1 MTTSTKEQWTRRL
14 ENEYEQLV
22 QWRRRMHAHPELS
35 FQETHTAR
43 FIAETLTGFGY
54 EVRTG
59 VGGNGILA
67 DLQGSRPGPRIAFRA
82 DFDALPIEEE
92 NDVPYKSQNPGVM
105 HACGHDGHT
114 STLLG
119 VAKVLADSRGEL
131 RGSLRFIFQH
141 AEEKLPGGA
150 IAMIEAGAL
159 EGVDEVYG
167 AHLASYM
174 PLGKLSVPSG
184 PSMAAVDSFDIVVQ
198 GKGGHGAKPHQ
209 TVDAIVVGSQLVTAL
224 QHIVAR
230 HINPLHSA
238 VVTVGVFR
246 AGTAFNVIA
255 DKAKI
260 EGTVRS
266 FDPEVRRQLERDIRD
281 MVHGIT
287 LAEHASYEL
296 DYVNGYP
303 ALVNPPQQ
311 AEEVRHI
318 FAREFGEDSL
328 YGLDASM
335 GAEDFAYYLQHRPG
349 NFFNVG
355 SQNKHEDT
363 AFPHHHPR
371 FDIDERALLIA
382 AKAFL
387 AIAAD
392 KLLSED

>member
-1 MTTSTKEQWTRRL
+1 MTTIQQQWIDRL
-14 ENEYEQLV
+14 EGEYEQIV
-22 QWRRRMHAHPELS
+22 QWRRHMHANPELS
-35 FQETHTAR
+35 FVETNTAR
-43 FIAETLTGFGY
+43 FIADTLKSFGY
-54 EVRTG
+54 DVRTG

-67 DLQGSRPGPRIAFRA
+67 DLTGALPGPTIAFRA
-82 DFDALPIEEE
+82 DFDALPIDEE
-92 NDVPYKSQNPGVM
+92 NDVPYKSQTPGVM

-119 VAKVLADSRGEL
+119 VAKVLADRQGEL

-150 IAMIEAGAL
+150 ISMIEAGAL
-159 EGVDEVYG
+159 DGVDEVYG

-174 PLGKLSVPSG
+174 PLGKLSVSSG
-184 PSMAAVDSFDIVVQ
+184 PSMAAVDSFVITVQ

-209 TVDAIVVGSQLVTAL
+209 TVDAIVVGSQLVTSL

-230 HINPLHSA
+230 HINPLHPA
-238 VVTVGVFR
+238 VVTVGVFQ
-246 AGTAFNVIA
+246 AGSAFNVIA

-266 FDPEVRRQLERDIRD
+266 FDPDVRKQLERDIRD

-287 LAEHASYEL
+287 LAEHATYTL

-303 ALVNPPQQ
+303 ALVNPPEQ
-311 AEEVRHI
+311 AEQVRDL
-318 FAREFGEDSL
+318 FVRRFGEQSL
-328 YGLDASM
+328 FGLDASM

-349 NFFNVG
+349 HFFNVG
-355 SQNKHEDT
+355 SQNDSEDT

-382 AKAFL
+382 AQAFL

-392 KLLSED
+392 KLLGES

>member
-1 MTTSTKEQWTRRL
+1 MQKQWTEKL
-14 ENEYEQLV
+14 ESEYEQIV
-22 QWRRRMHAHPELS
+22 QWRRHMHANPELS
-35 FQETHTAR
+35 FQETKTAQ
-43 FIAETLTGFGY
+43 FIAETLEGFGY
-54 EVRTG
+54 EVRRG

-67 DLQGSRPGPRIAFRA
+67 DLKGNRPGPSIAFRA

-92 NDVPYKSQNPGVM
+92 NVVPYKSQNPGVM

-119 VAKVLADSRGEL
+119 VAKVLADRQNEL
-131 RGSLRFIFQH
+131 KGSLRFIFQH

-184 PSMAAVDSFDIVVQ
+184 PSMAAVDSFAITVQ

-209 TVDAIVVGSQLVTAL
+209 TVDAIVVGSQLVTSL

-238 VVTVGVFR
+238 VVTVGIFQ
-246 AGTAFNVIA
+246 AGSAFNVIA

-266 FDPEVRRQLERDIRD
+266 FDPEVRQQIERDIRD

-287 LAEHASYEL
+287 LAEHATYEL

-303 ALVNPPQQ
+303 ALVNPPKQ
-311 AEEVRHI
+311 AEEVRGI
-318 FAREFGEDSL
+318 FARKFGEDVL
-328 YGLDASM
+328 YGPDTSM

-355 SQNKHEDT
+355 SQNDNPDT
-363 AFPHHHPR
+363 SFPHHHPR

-382 AKAFL
+382 GRAFL
-387 AIAAD
+387 SIAAA
-392 KLLSED
+392 KLLDEA

>member
-1 MTTSTKEQWTRRL
+1 MTTIQQQWIDRL
-14 ENEYEQLV
+14 EGEYEQIV
-22 QWRRRMHAHPELS
+22 QWRRHMHANPELS
-35 FQETHTAR
+35 FVETNTAR
-43 FIAETLTGFGY
+43 FIADTLESFGY
-54 EVRTG
+54 DVRTG

-67 DLQGSRPGPRIAFRA
+67 DLTGALPGPTIAFRA
-82 DFDALPIEEE
+82 DFDALPIDEE
-92 NDVPYKSQNPGVM
+92 NDVPYKSQTPGVM

-119 VAKVLADSRGEL
+119 VAKVLADRQGEL

-150 IAMIEAGAL
+150 ISMIEAGAL
-159 EGVDEVYG
+159 DGVDEVYG

-174 PLGKLSVPSG
+174 PLGKLSVSSG
-184 PSMAAVDSFDIVVQ
+184 PSMAAVDSFVITVQ

-209 TVDAIVVGSQLVTAL
+209 TVDAIVVGSQLVTSL

-230 HINPLHSA
+230 HINPLHPA
-238 VVTVGVFR
+238 VVTVGVFQ
-246 AGTAFNVIA
+246 AGSAFNVIA

-266 FDPEVRRQLERDIRD
+266 FDPDVRKQLERDIRD

-287 LAEHASYEL
+287 LAEHATYTL

-303 ALVNPPQQ
+303 ALVNPPEQ
-311 AEEVRHI
+311 AEQVRDL
-318 FAREFGEDSL
+318 FVRRLGEQSL
-328 YGLDASM
+328 FGLDASM

-355 SQNKHEDT
+355 SQNDSEDT

-382 AKAFL
+382 AQAFL

-392 KLLSED
+392 KLLGES

>member
-1 MTTSTKEQWTRRL
+1 MQQQWIDRL
-14 ENEYEQLV
+14 EGEYEQIV
-22 QWRRRMHAHPELS
+22 QWRRHMHANPELS
-35 FQETHTAR
+35 FVETNTAR
-43 FIAETLTGFGY
+43 FIADTLKSFGY
-54 EVRTG
+54 DVRTG

-67 DLQGSRPGPRIAFRA
+67 DLTGALPGPTIAFRA
-82 DFDALPIEEE
+82 DFDALPIDEE
-92 NDVPYKSQNPGVM
+92 NDVPYKSQTPGVM

-119 VAKVLADSRGEL
+119 VAKVLADRQGEL

-150 IAMIEAGAL
+150 ISMIEAGAL
-159 EGVDEVYG
+159 DGVDEVYG

-174 PLGKLSVPSG
+174 PLGKLSVSSG
-184 PSMAAVDSFDIVVQ
+184 PSMAAVDSFVITVQ

-209 TVDAIVVGSQLVTAL
+209 TVDAIVVGSQLVTSL

-230 HINPLHSA
+230 HINPLHPA
-238 VVTVGVFR
+238 VVTVGVFQ
-246 AGTAFNVIA
+246 AGSAFNVIA

-266 FDPEVRRQLERDIRD
+266 FDPDVRKQLERDIRD

-287 LAEHASYEL
+287 LAEHATYTL

-303 ALVNPPQQ
+303 ALVNPPEQ
-311 AEEVRHI
+311 AEQVRDL
-318 FAREFGEDSL
+318 FVRRFGEQSL
-328 YGLDASM
+328 FGLDASM

-349 NFFNVG
+349 HFFNVG
-355 SQNKHEDT
+355 SQNDSEDT

-382 AKAFL
+382 AQAFL

-392 KLLSED
+392 KLLGES

>member
-1 MTTSTKEQWTRRL
+1 MQQQWIDRL
-14 ENEYEQLV
+14 EGEYEQIV
-22 QWRRRMHAHPELS
+22 QWRRHMHANPELS
-35 FQETHTAR
+35 FVETNTAR
-43 FIAETLTGFGY
+43 FIADTLKSFGY
-54 EVRTG
+54 DVRTG

-67 DLQGSRPGPRIAFRA
+67 DLTGALPGPTIAFRA
-82 DFDALPIEEE
+82 DFDALPIDEE
-92 NDVPYKSQNPGVM
+92 NDVPYKSQTPGVM

-119 VAKVLADSRGEL
+119 VAKVLADRQGEL

-150 IAMIEAGAL
+150 ISMIEAGAL
-159 EGVDEVYG
+159 DGVDEVYG

-174 PLGKLSVPSG
+174 PLGKLSVSSG
-184 PSMAAVDSFDIVVQ
+184 PSMAAVDSFVITVQ

-209 TVDAIVVGSQLVTAL
+209 TVDAIVVGSQLVTSL

-230 HINPLHSA
+230 HINPLHPA
-238 VVTVGVFR
+238 VVTVGVFQ
-246 AGTAFNVIA
+246 AGSAFNVIA

-266 FDPEVRRQLERDIRD
+266 FDPDVRKQLERDIRD

-287 LAEHASYEL
+287 LAEHATYTL

-303 ALVNPPQQ
+303 ALVNPPEQ
-311 AEEVRHI
+311 AKQVRDL
-318 FAREFGEDSL
+318 FVRRFGEQSL
-328 YGLDASM
+328 FGLDASM

-349 NFFNVG
+349 HFFNVG
-355 SQNKHEDT
+355 SQNDSEDT

-382 AKAFL
+382 AQAFL

-392 KLLSED
+392 KLLGES

>member
-1 MTTSTKEQWTRRL
+1 MTIPNIQSWKD
-14 ENEYEQLV
+14 QLQSDYSQIV
-22 QWRRRMHAHPELS
+22 EWRRHLHAHPELS
-35 FQETHTAR
+35 FQETNTAR
-43 FIAETLTGFGY
+43 FIADTLRGFGY
-54 EVRTG
+54 DVRTS

-67 DLQGSRPGPRIAFRA
+67 DLKGDQPGPCIALRA
-82 DFDALPIEEE
+82 DFDALPIAEE

-119 VAKVLADSRGEL
+119 VAKVLAGRQHEL

-150 IAMIEAGAL
+150 IAMIEDGAL

-184 PSMAAVDSFDIVVQ
+184 PSMAAVDSFAITVQ

-209 TVDAIVVGSQLVTAL
+209 TVDAIVVGSQLVASL

-230 HINPLHSA
+230 HINPLDSA

-246 AGTAFNVIA
+246 AGSAFNVIA
-255 DKAKI
+255 DKAEI

-266 FDPEVRRQLERDIRD
+266 FNPEVRKQLERDIRD

-287 LAEHASYEL
+287 LAEHATYQLE
-296 DYVNGYP
+296 YVNGYP
-303 ALVNPPQQ
+303 ALVNPLQQ
-311 AEEVRHI
+311 AEEVQAI
-318 FAREFGEDSL
+318 FAREFGEDAL

-355 SQNKHEDT
+355 SQNDSEDT

-371 FDIDERALLIA
+371 FDIDERALQVA
-382 AKAFL
+382 AQAFL
-387 AIAAD
+387 AIVAS
-392 KLLSED
+392 KLLHNA

>member
-1 MTTSTKEQWTRRL
+1 MTTIQQQWIDRL
-14 ENEYEQLV
+14 EGEYEQIV
-22 QWRRRMHAHPELS
+22 QWRRHMHANPELS
-35 FQETHTAR
+35 FVETNTAR
-43 FIAETLTGFGY
+43 FIADTLKSFGY
-54 EVRTG
+54 DVRTG

-67 DLQGSRPGPRIAFRA
+67 DLTGALPGPTIAFRA
-82 DFDALPIEEE
+82 DFDALPIDEE
-92 NDVPYKSQNPGVM
+92 NDVPYKSQTPGVM

-119 VAKVLADSRGEL
+119 VAKVLADWQGEL

-150 IAMIEAGAL
+150 ISMIEAGAL
-159 EGVDEVYG
+159 DGVDEVYG

-174 PLGKLSVPSG
+174 PLGKLSVSSG
-184 PSMAAVDSFDIVVQ
+184 PSMAAVDSFVITVQ

-209 TVDAIVVGSQLVTAL
+209 TVDAIVVGSQLVTSL

-230 HINPLHSA
+230 HINPLHPA
-238 VVTVGVFR
+238 VVTVGVFQ
-246 AGTAFNVIA
+246 AGSAFNVIA

-266 FDPEVRRQLERDIRD
+266 FDPDVRKQLERDIRD

-287 LAEHASYEL
+287 LAEHATYTL

-303 ALVNPPQQ
+303 ALVNPPEQ
-311 AEEVRHI
+311 AEQVRDL
-318 FAREFGEDSL
+318 FVRRFGEQSL
-328 YGLDASM
+328 FGLDASM

-349 NFFNVG
+349 HFFNVG
-355 SQNKHEDT
+355 SQNDSEDT

-382 AKAFL
+382 AQAFL

-392 KLLSED
+392 KLLGES

>member
-1 MTTSTKEQWTRRL
+1 MKTHTQEQWIEKL
-14 ENEYEQLV
+14 QQEYQQIV
-22 QWRRRMHAHPELS
+22 QWRRHMHAHPELS
-35 FQETHTAR
+35 FQEKNTAI
-43 FIAETLTGFGY
+43 FIAETLRSFGY
-54 EVRTG
+54 EVRTN

-67 DLQGSRPGPRIAFRA
+67 DLQGAHPGPAIAFRA

-92 NDVPYKSQNPGVM
+92 NDVLYKSTNPGVM

-119 VAKVLADSRGEL
+119 VAKVLAKQQHEL
-131 RGSLRFIFQH
+131 KGKLRFIFQH
-141 AEEKLPGGA
+141 AEEQLPGGA
-150 IAMIEAGAL
+150 IAMIEDGAL
-159 EGVDEVYG
+159 EGIDEVYG

-174 PLGKLSVPSG
+174 PLGQLSVSSG
-184 PSMAAVDSFDIVVQ
+184 PSMAAVDSFSIVVQ

-209 TVDAIVVGSQLVTAL
+209 TVDAIVVGSQLVTSL

-238 VVTVGVFR
+238 VVTVGVFK
-246 AGTAFNVIA
+246 AGSAFNVIA
-255 DKAKI
+255 DKAII

-266 FDPEVRRQLERDIRD
+266 FDPEVRKQLERDIRD
-281 MVHGIT
+281 MIHGIT
-287 LAEHASYEL
+287 LAEHATYTL

-303 ALVNPPQQ
+303 ALVNPPKQ
-311 AEEVRHI
+311 AEEVRTA
-318 FAREFGEDSL
+318 FTKQFGAEALFGS
-328 YGLDASM
+328 DASM

-355 SQNKHEDT
+355 SQNEHEDT

-371 FDIDERALLIA
+371 FDIDERSLLIA
-382 AKAFL
+382 AQAFL

-392 KLLSED
+392 KLLSE

>member
-1 MTTSTKEQWTRRL
+1 MTAQTKDQWIERL
-14 ENEYEQLV
+14 EGEYEQIV
-22 QWRRRMHAHPELS
+22 EWRRHMHANPELS
-35 FQETHTAR
+35 FQETNTAC

-67 DLQGSRPGPRIAFRA
+67 DLKGAHPGPSIAFRA

-92 NDVPYKSQNPGVM
+92 NHVPYKSNNPGVM

-119 VAKVLADSRGEL
+119 VAKVLADRQNEL
-131 RGSLRFIFQH
+131 NGSLRFIFQH

-159 EGVDEVYG
+159 DGIDEVYG

-174 PLGKLSVPSG
+174 PLGKLSVSSG
-184 PSMAAVDSFDIVVQ
+184 PSMAAVDSFAITVQ

-209 TVDAIVVGSQLVTAL
+209 TVDAIVVGSQLVTSL

-238 VVTVGVFR
+238 VVTVGVFQ
-246 AGTAFNVIA
+246 AGSAFNVIA

-266 FDPEVRRQLERDIRD
+266 FDPDVRKQLERDIRD

-287 LAEHASYEL
+287 LAEHATYEL

-303 ALVNPPQQ
+303 ALVNPPRQ
-311 AEEVRHI
+311 AEEVRAV
-318 FAREFGEDSL
+318 FARQFGEEAL
-328 YGLDASM
+328 FGLDASM

-355 SQNKHEDT
+355 SQNENEDT

-392 KLLSED
+392 KLLGEA

>member
-1 MTTSTKEQWTRRL
+1 MTLQTQETWIRQL
-14 ENEYEQLV
+14 ESEYEQIV
-22 QWRRRMHAHPELS
+22 QWRRHMHAHPELS
-35 FQETHTAR
+35 FQETQTAE
-43 FIAETLTGFGY
+43 FIADTLESFGY
-54 EVRTG
+54 RVRTG

-67 DLQGSRPGPRIAFRA
+67 DLAGANPGPAIAFRA

-92 NDVPYKSQNPGVM
+92 NDVPYKSNNPGVM

-119 VAKVLADSRGEL
+119 VAKVLAGRQQEL

-150 IAMIEAGAL
+150 IAMIEDGAL
-159 EGVDEVYG
+159 EGIDEVYG

-174 PLGKLSVPSG
+174 PLGKLSVSSG
-184 PSMAAVDSFDIVVQ
+184 PSMAAVDSFDITVQ

-209 TVDAIVVGSQLVTAL
+209 TVDAIVVGSQLVASL

-230 HINPLHSA
+230 HINPLHPA

-246 AGTAFNVIA
+246 AGSAFNVIA

-287 LAEHASYEL
+287 LAEHATYEL

-303 ALVNPPQQ
+303 ALVNPPEQ
-311 AEEVRHI
+311 AEQVRDI
-318 FAREFGEDSL
+318 FVRTFGEEAL

-349 NFFNVG
+349 HFFNVG
-355 SQNKHEDT
+355 SQNDSEDT

-382 AKAFL
+382 GQAFL

-392 KLLSED
+392 KLLGRA

>member
-1 MTTSTKEQWTRRL
+1 MTTIQQQWIDRL
-14 ENEYEQLV
+14 EGEYEQIV
-22 QWRRRMHAHPELS
+22 QWRRHMHANPELS
-35 FQETHTAR
+35 FVETNTAR
-43 FIAETLTGFGY
+43 FIADTLKSFGY
-54 EVRTG
+54 DVRTG

-67 DLQGSRPGPRIAFRA
+67 DLTGALPGPTIAFRA
-82 DFDALPIEEE
+82 DFDALPIDEE
-92 NDVPYKSQNPGVM
+92 NDVPYKSQTPGVM

-119 VAKVLADSRGEL
+119 VAKVLADRQGEL

-150 IAMIEAGAL
+150 ISMIEAGAL
-159 EGVDEVYG
+159 DGVDEVYG

-174 PLGKLSVPSG
+174 PLGKLSVSSG
-184 PSMAAVDSFDIVVQ
+184 PSMAAVDSFVITVQ

-209 TVDAIVVGSQLVTAL
+209 TVDAIVVGSQLVTSL

-230 HINPLHSA
+230 HINPLHPA
-238 VVTVGVFR
+238 VVTVGVFQ
-246 AGTAFNVIA
+246 AGSAFNVIA

-266 FDPEVRRQLERDIRD
+266 FDPDVRKQLERDIRD

-287 LAEHASYEL
+287 LAEHATYTL

-303 ALVNPPQQ
+303 ALVNPPEQ
-311 AEEVRHI
+311 AEQVRDL
-318 FAREFGEDSL
+318 FVRRFGEQSL
-328 YGLDASM
+328 FGVDASM

-349 NFFNVG
+349 HFFNVG
-355 SQNKHEDT
+355 SQNDSEDT

-382 AKAFL
+382 AQAFL

-392 KLLSED
+392 KLLGES

>member
-1 MTTSTKEQWTRRL
+1 MTTKTTESWKKQL
-14 ENEYEQLV
+14 DDEYEQIV
-22 QWRRRMHAHPELS
+22 QWRRHMHANPELS
-35 FQETHTAR
+35 FQETNTAR
-43 FIAETLTGFGY
+43 FIADTLRGFGY

-67 DLQGSRPGPRIAFRA
+67 DLAGGKPGPRIALRA
-82 DFDALPIEEE
+82 DFDALPIDEE

-119 VAKVLADSRGEL
+119 VAKVLAGRQNEL
-131 RGSLRFIFQH
+131 AGSVRFIFQH

-150 IAMIEAGAL
+150 IAMIEDGAL

-184 PSMAAVDSFDIVVQ
+184 PSMAAVDSFAITVQ

-209 TVDAIVVGSQLVTAL
+209 TVDAIVVGSQLVTSL

-230 HINPLHSA
+230 HVNPLDSA
-238 VVTVGVFR
+238 VVTVGVFK
-246 AGTAFNVIA
+246 AGSAFNVIA
-255 DKAKI
+255 DKAEI

-266 FDPEVRRQLERDIRD
+266 FDPEVRKQLERDIRD
-281 MVHGIT
+281 MIHGIT
-287 LAEHASYEL
+287 LAEHATYTL

-311 AEEVRHI
+311 AEEVRDI
-318 FAREFGEDSL
+318 FVREFGEESL

-355 SQNKHEDT
+355 SQNDNEDT

-371 FDIDERALLIA
+371 FDIDERALRIA
-382 AKAFL
+382 AQAFL
-387 AIAAD
+387 AIIAD
-392 KLLSED
+392 KLLGEA

>member
-1 MTTSTKEQWTRRL
+1 MSTLTKNRWI
-14 ENEYEQLV
+14 EQLEQAQEQIV
-22 QWRRRMHAHPELS
+22 EWRRHMHANPELS
-35 FQETHTAR
+35 FQETNTAR
-43 FIAETLTGFGY
+43 FIAEQLTSFGY
-54 EVRTG
+54 EVRTN

-67 DLQGSRPGPRIAFRA
+67 DLKGAHPGKAIAFRA
-82 DFDALPIEEE
+82 DFDALPIPEE

-119 VAKVLADSRGEL
+119 VAKVLADQQDSL

-150 IAMIEAGAL
+150 KSMIEDGAL
-159 EGVDEVYG
+159 DGIDEVYG

-174 PLGKLSVPSG
+174 PLGKLSVSSG
-184 PSMAAVDSFDIVVQ
+184 PSMAAVDSFSITVQ

-230 HINPLHSA
+230 HINPLKSA
-238 VVTVGVFR
+238 VVTVGVFQ
-246 AGTAFNVIA
+246 AGAAFNVIA

-266 FDPEVRRQLERDIRD
+266 FDPDVRKQLERDIRD
-281 MVHGIT
+281 MIHGIT
-287 LAEHASYEL
+287 LAEHATYEL
-296 DYVNGYP
+296 EYVNGYP

-311 AEEVRHI
+311 AEEIRAVFTRQ
-318 FAREFGEDSL
+318 FGEEAL
-328 YGLDASM
+328 FGLDASM
-335 GAEDFAYYLQHRPG
+335 GAEDFAYYLQERPG

-355 SQNKHEDT
+355 SQNDSEDT

-371 FDIDERALLIA
+371 FDIDERALLVA
-382 AKAFL
+382 GKAFL

-392 KLLSED
+392 KLLDEA